1 MIRKWFSLAALFA
14 AAVAL
19 FSLSS
24 CAHNQHLVGIAVT
37 PTGSTITQSFGEVV
51 GTQFTALGTFIHP
64 PETKDITNTAVW
76 TTDSP
81 SIITVDPN
89 HPGLVNTTGQGCGTN
104 LGVTASVYSDP
115 GDPPAGSV
123 VVGSAT
129 ISVSFGQ
136 GSSCP

>member
-14 AAVAL
+14 AAIAL
-19 FSLSS
+19 LNLSS
-24 CAHNQHLVGIAVT
+24 CARNQHLVGITVT

-51 GTQFTALGTFIHP
+51 GTQFTALGSYIHP
-64 PETKDITNTAVW
+64 PETKDITNSAVW

-115 GDPPAGSV
+115 GDPSAGSV